1 MTATPTIV
9 EAHLAAGHDG
19 LAEVSVTV
27 RYTNGAE
34 RAICLPCDVIDAA
47 LDRAGITDLTHLVG
61 RPWTALA
68 AVDPGRPALAAVD
81 PGHPAL
87 AT

>member
-1 MTATPTIV
+1 VTATPTIV
-9 EAHLAAGHDG
+9 AAHLAAGHDG

-27 RYTNGAE
+27 RYGNGAE

-47 LDRAGITDLTHLVG
+47 LDRAGITDLTNLVG

-68 AVDPGRPALAAVD
+68 PTE
-81 PGHPAL
+81 HSWTSSS
-87 AT
+87 ATA

>member
-1 MTATPTIV
+1 VNGALPTIV
-9 EAHLAAGHDG
+9 AADLAAGHDG

-27 RYTNGAE
+27 RYANGAE

-47 LDRAGITDLTHLVG
+47 LDRAGVTDLADLVG

-68 AVDPGRPALAAVD
+68 L
-81 PGHPAL
+81 
-87 AT
+87 TT